1 MKQKS
6 MHVVAY
12 FLYSIGNEESVSH
25 CKNNSY
31 LTCMGQPISI
41 GKATIIDNIS
51 GGYIFGIRIIGAI
64 IITIV
69 ITAVPIMPRVRAYLI
84 LVIMIFFV

>member
-1 MKQKS
+1 
-6 MHVVAY
+6 
-12 FLYSIGNEESVSH
+12 
-25 CKNNSY
+25 
-31 LTCMGQPISI
+31 MGQPISI